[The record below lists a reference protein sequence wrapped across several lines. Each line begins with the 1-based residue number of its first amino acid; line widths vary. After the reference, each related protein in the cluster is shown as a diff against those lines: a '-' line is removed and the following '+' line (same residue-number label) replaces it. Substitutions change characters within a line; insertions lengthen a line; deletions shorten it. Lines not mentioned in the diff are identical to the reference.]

1 MKNIFRFLMAVAV
14 LLTASCAKEDI
25 SSSIGGGEVEVTF
38 TASLQDLGSR
48 AYGDGSQVNTLRFS
62 VYDAVS
68 GEKLTQLCG
77 EKSPISASTPTTVN
91 LVLLKGMKYNITF
104 WADCNKLYNFDGQ
117 VVTVD
122 YDNVVANDEERDAFY
137 AYVKE
142 FDPADANADTT
153 IELYRPFAQLN
164 AISTD
169 AADALAN
176 SGVTISKSTV
186 TAELYNSFNLTDGTV
201 SDLVE
206 KTLTAGDILST
217 ELLSMN
223 YLFAPAEGYTPNVTF
238 TFENNKGIDFGASF
252 SYVPL
257 KRNYR
262 TNIIGSL
269 LTKPTDFEVKIE
281 ADFFEPDKDVVQT
294 AADLQQQIDNATP
307 GEPTEIVLGGDIDL
321 NDLLGSLGTLS
332 TRAAATPSLTIAT
345 DKNIVLDLNGYTLS
359 ATEDSTGS
367 YALITNKGTLTIS
380 DSKGTGKM
388 QLTANNNRGW
398 GGYSSV
404 ISNTVGGVLTVNGG
418 TIEHLG
424 GTDMAYGIDNL
435 TNGKGTSAV
444 ATINGGVVKSTYI
457 GIRQFLNGIEAT
469 NSLTVKGGEIHG
481 VKRSIWMQ
489 GPSTNKNS
497 GNLEVTAAAKLYGNA
512 YISTAEGTAD
522 WDVSMSI
529 AAAALQGES
538 TVSHGI
544 IPVGY
549 SVVEQNGVWTVNFV
563 PVVKIDDKEYATLG
577 AAVAAVQDGETITFV
592 ADIEQVDGVII
603 TDKNLTIDL
612 NSKTFTVSEGA
623 NTNNR
628 NFKIN
633 GSSVVTI
640 KNGTMVAAGEYSS
653 GAYGTLRTE
662 DTANVTLEGVKL
674 YNYRGNGLNVK
685 ALSGTTVTI
694 NNTEIYSQY
703 GGGVE
708 AAGGNVVLNNVTI
721 DQKGMYTAPYNS
733 MTISVNGGGVAT
745 VNSGTYSTVCIT
757 TEEANNQGTSH
768 GPWCAGVLNSG
779 GKLIINGGTFA
790 NDNFG
795 DNALATYARGLL
807 LADTGANIQI
817 NGGTFN
823 ALKAIVDVTN
833 NLGDASRN
841 PSVALAGGDFSADP
855 RISGLYASNLI
866 SVAEGYEVTEENGRW
881 ILNFIHAAKIG
892 ETTYN
897 TLQEAIE
904 AVEDGETIIV
914 NRNATFNE
922 GNRMSSGGTWYEGV
936 YYVGDKSFTID
947 LNNNTISQNG
957 AVNDY
962 MFLFKNEGEKA
973 NTITFKNGTID
984 AGTAAYC
991 ALCTSTTSTQKI
1003 TINLEGVNLIGN
1015 NSNGAVAKIRGGA
1028 ELNVKTGTVITG
1040 NNNYVGI
1047 EAAGNNTVVNIYEGT
1062 KIYQKGTSSYVGSL
1076 AGASGGAT
1084 INVYGGEGVSAQGG
1098 FIAMTSGGTINISGG
1113 NWTANT
1119 NGAYANDNKSVL
1131 ISQSANGAKCTVNVT
1146 GGTFK
1151 GGYNCYGNAVGDAT
1165 INIYGGNFNANPA
1178 TYVTAAGYATVENND
1193 GTFSVVAQ

>member
-1 MKNIFRFLMAVAV
+1 MKNIFRILMAVAV

-25 SSSIGGGEVEVTF
+25 RSSIGGGEVEVTF
-38 TASLQDLGSR
+38 TANLQDLGSR
-48 AYGDGSQVNTLRFS
+48 AYGDGSEVNTLRFS

-186 TAELYNSFNLTDGTV
+186 KAELYNSFNLTNGTV
-201 SDLVE
+201 SNLAE
-206 KTLTAGDILST
+206 KTLTAGDILSA

-223 YLFAPAEGYTPNVTF
+223 YLFAPVEGYTPNVTF

-252 SYVPL
+252 TYVPL

-269 LTKPTDFEVKIE
+269 LTKPTDFTVEIE
-281 ADFFEPDKDVVQT
+281 ADFNQPDKDVVQT
-294 AADLQQQIDNATP
+294 AAELQQQIENAP
-307 GEPTEIVLGGDIDL
+307 DGEETEIVLGGDIDL

-332 TRAAATPSLTIAT
+332 TRAATTPSLTIPAG
-345 DKNIVLDLNGYTLS
+345 KNIVLNLNGCTLS
-359 ATEDSTGS
+359 ATENSTGS
-367 YALITNKGTLTIS
+367 YAIITNQGTLTVS
-380 DSKGTGKM
+380 DSKGTGMM
-388 QLTANNNRGW
+388 QLTATVDREWNA
-398 GGYSSV
+398 YSSV

-418 TIEHLG
+418 TIEHRG
-424 GTDMAYGIDNL
+424 GTAMAYGIDNL

-444 ATINGGVVKSTYI
+444 ATINGGTVKSTYRA
-457 GIRQFLNGIEAT
+457 IRQFLNGVEAN
-469 NSLTVKGGEIHG
+469 NSLTINGGTIEG
-481 VKRSIWMQ
+481 ANKSVWMQ
-489 GPSTNKNS
+489 DPSKNANTGTLVISEDASLIGNVYLSVTS
-497 GNLEVTAAAKLYGNA
+497 G
-512 YISTAEGTAD
+512 STE
-522 WDVSMSI
+522 WPVNVSI
-529 AAAALQGES
+529 AKAALKDGSEVL
-538 TVSHGI
+538 TNNV
-544 IPVGY
+544 PAGY
-549 SVVEQNGVWTVNFV
+549 EVAEENGVWTVNFV
-563 PVVKIDDKEYATLG
+563 PVAKIGDKEYGTLG

-623 NTNNR
+623 STNNR
-628 NFKIN
+628 NLKIN

-653 GAYGTLRTE
+653 GAYGTIRTE

-694 NNTEIYSQY
+694 NDTEIYSQY

-708 AAGGNVVLNNVTI
+708 SAGGTVELNNVKI
-721 DQKGMYTAPYNS
+721 EQKGLYTAPWNS

-745 VNSGTYSTVCIT
+745 VNSGTYSTECIT
-757 TEEANNQGTSH
+757 AEEANNQGTSH

-779 GKLIINGGTFA
+779 GNLIINGGTFA

-866 SVAEGYEVTEENGRW
+866 SVPEGYEVTEENGRW
-881 ILNFIHAAKIG
+881 ILNFIPAAKIG

-904 AVEDGETIIV
+904 AVQ
-914 NRNATFNE
+914 
-922 GNRMSSGGTWYEGV
+922 EGV
-936 YYVGDKSFTID
+936 TIELNRDITLTETAVIAEGKSVVLD
-947 LNNNTISQNG
+947 LNGKTLAAADKNTIR
-957 AVNDY
+957 NDGGN
-962 MFLFKNEGEKA
+962 L
-973 NTITFKNGTID
+973 TIKNGTVTRTGDIVGY
-984 AGTAAYC
+984 AVNNASGEIVVENATITRGLYTSGSKLTATNANISHEQSSRHAIYAWNCEVTLNSGTYH
-991 ALCTSTTSTQKI
+991 
-1003 TINLEGVNLIGN
+1003 NDN
-1015 NSNGAVAKIRGGA
+1015 
-1028 ELNVKTGTVITG
+1028 
-1040 NNNYVGI
+1040 
-1047 EAAGNNTVVNIYEGT
+1047 AGNATLMATGSSVVVVN
-1062 KIYQKGTSSYVGSL
+1062 
-1076 AGASGGAT
+1076 
-1084 INVYGGEGVSAQGG
+1084 
-1098 FIAMTSGGTINISGG
+1098 
-1113 NWTANT
+1113 
-1119 NGAYANDNKSVL
+1119 
-1131 ISQSANGAKCTVNVT
+1131 
-1146 GGTFK
+1146 GGTFSIADGRSTLGWTSSMFDQNGTAKVTIK
-1151 GGYNCYGNAVGDAT
+1151 GGIFNGGFRINSADTVLTVEGGEFNTNNGSGYTDYSGTVSIKGGTYTDDAAKAFAKK
-1165 INIYGGNFNANPA
+1165 YVAEGYEVNAN
-1178 TYVTAAGYATVENND
+1178 GE
-1193 GTFSVVAQ
+1193 VVAK

>member
-1 MKNIFRFLMAVAV
+1 MAVAV

-38 TASLQDLGSR
+38 TANLQDLGSR
-48 AYGDGSQVNTLRFS
+48 AYGDGSEVNTLRFS

-186 TAELYNSFNLTDGTV
+186 KAELYNSFNLTNGTV
-201 SDLVE
+201 SNLAE
-206 KTLTAGDILST
+206 KTLTAGDILSA

-223 YLFAPAEGYTPNVTF
+223 YLFAPVEGYTPNVTF

-252 SYVPL
+252 TYVPL

-269 LTKPTDFEVKIE
+269 LTKPTDFTVEIE
-281 ADFFEPDKDVVQT
+281 ADFNQPDKDVVQT
-294 AADLQQQIDNATP
+294 AAELQQQIENAP
-307 GEPTEIVLGGDIDL
+307 DGEETEIVLGGDIDL

-332 TRAAATPSLTIAT
+332 TRAATTPSLTIPAG
-345 DKNIVLDLNGYTLS
+345 KNIVLNLNGCTLS
-359 ATEDSTGS
+359 ATENSTGS
-367 YALITNKGTLTIS
+367 YAIITNQGTLTVS
-380 DSKGTGKM
+380 DSKGTGMM
-388 QLTANNNRGW
+388 QLTATVDREWNA
-398 GGYSSV
+398 YSSV

-418 TIEHLG
+418 TIEHHG

-444 ATINGGVVKSTYI
+444 ATINGGTVKSTYRA
-457 GIRQFLNGIEAT
+457 IRQFLNGVEAN
-469 NSLTVKGGEIHG
+469 NSLTINGGTIEG
-481 VKRSIWMQ
+481 DNKSVWMQ
-489 GPSTNKNS
+489 DPSKNANTGTLVISEDASLIGNVYLSVTS
-497 GNLEVTAAAKLYGNA
+497 G
-512 YISTAEGTAD
+512 STE
-522 WDVSMSI
+522 WPVNVSI
-529 AAAALQGES
+529 AKAALKDGSEVL
-538 TVSHGI
+538 TNNV
-544 IPVGY
+544 PAGY
-549 SVVEQNGVWTVNFV
+549 EVAEENGVWTVNFV
-563 PVVKIDDKEYATLG
+563 PVAKIGDKEYGTLG
-577 AAVAAVQDGETITFV
+577 AAVAAVKNGETITFV

-623 NTNNR
+623 STNNR

-653 GAYGTLRTE
+653 GAYGTIRTE

-708 AAGGNVVLNNVTI
+708 SAGGTVELNNVKI
-721 DQKGMYTAPYNS
+721 EQKGMYTAPYNS

-745 VNSGTYSTVCIT
+745 VNSGTYSTECIT
-757 TEEANNQGTSH
+757 AEEANNQGTSH

-779 GKLIINGGTFA
+779 GNLIINGGTFA

-866 SVAEGYEVTEENGRW
+866 SVAEGYEVKEENGVW
-881 ILNFIHAAKIG
+881 TVNFVPVAKIG

-904 AVEDGETIIV
+904 AVQNGVTIELNRDITLTETAVI
-914 NRNATFNE
+914 AE
-922 GNRMSSGGTWYEGV
+922 G
-936 YYVGDKSFTID
+936 KSVVLD
-947 LNNNTISQNG
+947 LNGKTLAAADKNTIR
-957 AVNDY
+957 NDGGN
-962 MFLFKNEGEKA
+962 L
-973 NTITFKNGTID
+973 TIKNGTVTRTGDIVGY
-984 AGTAAYC
+984 AVNNASGEIVVENATITRGLYTSGSKLTATNANISHEQSSRHAIYAWNCEVTLNSGTYH
-991 ALCTSTTSTQKI
+991 
-1003 TINLEGVNLIGN
+1003 NDN
-1015 NSNGAVAKIRGGA
+1015 
-1028 ELNVKTGTVITG
+1028 
-1040 NNNYVGI
+1040 
-1047 EAAGNNTVVNIYEGT
+1047 AGNATLMATGSSVVVVN
-1062 KIYQKGTSSYVGSL
+1062 
-1076 AGASGGAT
+1076 
-1084 INVYGGEGVSAQGG
+1084 
-1098 FIAMTSGGTINISGG
+1098 
-1113 NWTANT
+1113 
-1119 NGAYANDNKSVL
+1119 
-1131 ISQSANGAKCTVNVT
+1131 
-1146 GGTFK
+1146 GGTFSIADGRSTLGWTSSMFDQNGTAKVTIK
-1151 GGYNCYGNAVGDAT
+1151 GGIFNGGFRINSADTVLTVEGGEFNTNNGSGYTDYSGTVSIKGGTYTDDAAKAFAKK
-1165 INIYGGNFNANPA
+1165 YVAEGYEVNAN
-1178 TYVTAAGYATVENND
+1178 GE
-1193 GTFSVVAQ
+1193 VVAK

>member
-1 MKNIFRFLMAVAV
+1 MKNIFRILMAVAV

-25 SSSIGGGEVEVTF
+25 SSSIGGGEVEMTF
-38 TASLQDLGSR
+38 TVDLQDLGSR
-48 AYGDGSQVNTLRFS
+48 AYGDGAQVNTLRFS

-77 EKSPISASTPTTVN
+77 QKAPISASTPTTVN

-104 WADCNKLYNFDGQ
+104 WADHDAMYNFDGQ

-122 YDNVVANDEERDAFY
+122 YDNIVANDEERDAFY

-142 FDPADANADTT
+142 FDPAVATSEDTV

-169 AADALAN
+169 AADALTN

-186 TAELYNSFNLTDGTV
+186 KAELYNSFNLTDGTV
-201 SDLVE
+201 SNLAE
-206 KTLTAGDILST
+206 KTLTAGDILSA

-269 LTKPTDFEVKIE
+269 LTKPTDFTVEIE
-281 ADFFEPDKDVVQT
+281 ADFNQPDKDVVQT
-294 AADLQQQIDNATP
+294 AAELQQQIENAP
-307 GEPTEIVLGGDIDL
+307 DGEETEIVLGGDIDL

-332 TRAAATPSLTIAT
+332 TRAAATPSLTIPAG
-345 DKNIVLDLNGYTLS
+345 KNIVLNLNGCTLS

-380 DSKGTGKM
+380 DSKGTGMM
-388 QLTANNNRGW
+388 QLTATVDREWNA
-398 GGYSSV
+398 YSSV

-444 ATINGGVVKSTYI
+444 ATINGGTVKSTYRA
-457 GIRQFLNGIEAT
+457 IRQFLNGVEAN
-469 NSLTVKGGEIHG
+469 NSLTINGGTIEG
-481 VKRSIWMQ
+481 ANKSVWMQ
-489 GPSTNKNS
+489 DPSKNANTGTLVISEDASLIGNVYLSVTS
-497 GNLEVTAAAKLYGNA
+497 G
-512 YISTAEGTAD
+512 STE
-522 WDVSMSI
+522 WPVNVSI
-529 AAAALQGES
+529 AKAALKDGSEVL
-538 TVSHGI
+538 TNNV
-544 IPVGY
+544 PAGY
-549 SVVEQNGVWTVNFV
+549 EVAEENGVWTVNFV
-563 PVVKIDDKEYATLG
+563 PVAKIGDKEYGTLG

-623 NTNNR
+623 STNNR
-628 NFKIN
+628 NLKIN

-653 GAYGTLRTE
+653 GAYGTIRTE

-674 YNYRGNGLNVK
+674 YNDRGNGLNVK

-745 VNSGTYSTVCIT
+745 VNSGTYSTVCLT
-757 TEEANNQGTSH
+757 AEEANNQGTSH

-779 GKLIINGGTFA
+779 GKLIIKGGTFA

-881 ILNFIHAAKIG
+881 ILNFRPAAKIG

-904 AVEDGETIIV
+904 AVQEGVTIELNRDITLTETLVILANKNFTLDLNGKTLAHSDAENKYAINNLGILTIKGNGVVNARGIYNGYGNGGDNVASAKLIV
-914 NRNATFNE
+914 ENGTFNAKGTNGGACIFNYGIVE
-922 GNRMSSGGTWYEGV
+922 ITGGKFESNGGYGLNNQPAGVLSVANAEVNGGIYNQGNVTIENSTVYQHLNGKHAIYNWQGNVTINSGNFDSQSGNELILADGQDASVVINGGTFNKTA
-936 YYVGDKSFTID
+936 KSWLFGAATGK
-947 LNNNTISQNG
+947 NISF
-957 AVNDY
+957 V
-962 MFLFKNEGEKA
+962 
-973 NTITFKNGTID
+973 
-984 AGTAAYC
+984 
-991 ALCTSTTSTQKI
+991 
-1003 TINLEGVNLIGN
+1003 IN
-1015 NSNGAVAKIRGGA
+1015 
-1028 ELNVKTGTVITG
+1028 
-1040 NNNYVGI
+1040 
-1047 EAAGNNTVVNIYEGT
+1047 
-1062 KIYQKGTSSYVGSL
+1062 
-1076 AGASGGAT
+1076 
-1084 INVYGGEGVSAQGG
+1084 
-1098 FIAMTSGGTINISGG
+1098 GGTH
-1113 NWTANT
+1113 
-1119 NGAYANDNKSVL
+1119 NGYVNKPEMSVDT
-1131 ISQSANGAKCTVNVT
+1131 IRPYGDPIVVT
-1146 GGTFK
+1146 GGTF
-1151 GGYNCYGNAVGDAT
+1151 
-1165 INIYGGNFNANPA
+1165 NFNPTNWLA
-1178 TYVTAAGYATVENND
+1178 TGYKAIENND
-1193 GTFSVVAQ
+1193 ETYSVVAE